1 MEELVKEWPVMNS
14 AEELYQYY
22 MSKDSGPDMFEE
34 LKKDVPR
41 ANLGNT
47 DWMIPCAYDGENA
60 LFNVLNA
67 YANYDTEILYS

>member
-1 MEELVKEWPVMNS
+1 MT
-14 AEELYQYY
+14 
-22 MSKDSGPDMFEE
+22 KDSGPDMFEE

-47 DWMIPCAYDGENA
+47 DWMKECSFNGNNS